1 MEMLKALQ
9 ELGVNVSPIVILY
22 ILMIGAVTK
31 WIVKCF
37 KLIKARHAQVISLG
51 IALIIAVADGLVT
64 HIGIGQIII
73 RAFIFAFL
81 ANGGYDAIRLVGST
95 FPGGKSKSDE

>member
-1 MEMLKALQ
+1 MEIIRALQ
-9 ELGVNVSPIVILY
+9 ELGVNVSPIAILY
-22 ILMIGAVTK
+22 ILIIGAATE
-31 WIVKCF
+31 WIVKGF
-37 KLIKARHAQVISLG
+37 TLVKARHAQIISLG

-81 ANGGYDAIRLVGST
+81 ANGGYDALRSFGSAFT
-95 FPGGKSKSDE
+95 GGKRKSE